1 MRRIAIL
8 GSTGSIGTQ
17 ALDVAA
23 RHSDRFQVTA
33 LVAHSSSEKLF
44 EQVRAFRP
52 QLAALTVEPE
62 SIPEDVKN
70 ACQWMF
76 GENVLLDV
84 VRACEAD
91 DVLVSV
97 VGVVGLAAVME
108 ALACGKRVLLANKEP
123 LVAGGELVTE
133 AARRAG
139 HPLLPVDSEHSA
151 IFQCL
156 QGAGGNR
163 PERLILTASGGPF
176 RTWKKEDIACATKEQ
191 ALRHPNWSM
200 GRKITI
206 DSASMMNKALEVIE
220 ARWLFDMP
228 AERIDVL
235 IHPQSVIH
243 SMVEYADGAVMAQL
257 GTPDMR
263 LPILYAMSWP
273 ERLPTGGKRL
283 DFAAMNALTFEQPD
297 LDRFPA
303 LGLAYRALEVGGTMS
318 AILNGANE
326 VAVDAFL
333 HDRIRFGQIAEL
345 VEETMLSVPVTAS
358 PTLEQVFES
367 DRAARA
373 RAQALLAAGRF
384 AR

>member
-1 MRRIAIL
+1 MRKLAIL

-23 RHSDRFQVTA
+23 RHSDRFAVTA

-44 EQVRAFRP
+44 EQVRQFHP
-52 QLAALTVEPE
+52 QIAALSVEPKEIPADIRE
-62 SIPEDVKN
+62 S
-70 ACQWMF
+70 CQWMF

-84 VRACEAD
+84 VRACDAD

-133 AARRAG
+133 AARKAG

-156 QGAGGNR
+156 QGAQGNT
-163 PERLILTASGGPF
+163 PTRLILTASGGPF
-176 RTWKKEDIACATKEQ
+176 RTWKKEDIYNARPEQ
-191 ALRHPNWSM
+191 ALKHPNWSM

-228 AERIDVL
+228 AEKIDVL

-273 ERLPTGGKRL
+273 ERLPTGGRRL
-283 DFAAMNALTFEQPD
+283 DFTQMNALTFEQPD
-297 LDRFPA
+297 NDRFPG
-303 LGLAYRALEVGGTMS
+303 LRLAYDALAAGVSMS
-318 AILNGANE
+318 AVLNGANE

-333 HDRIRFGQIAEL
+333 HEKIPFGAIARL
-345 VEETMLSVPVTAS
+345 VEETMQAVPVIAH
-358 PTLEQVFES
+358 PTLEQVFEC
-367 DRAARA
+367 DRAARQKA
-373 RAQALLAAGRF
+373 AVLLARF
-384 AR
+384 GA